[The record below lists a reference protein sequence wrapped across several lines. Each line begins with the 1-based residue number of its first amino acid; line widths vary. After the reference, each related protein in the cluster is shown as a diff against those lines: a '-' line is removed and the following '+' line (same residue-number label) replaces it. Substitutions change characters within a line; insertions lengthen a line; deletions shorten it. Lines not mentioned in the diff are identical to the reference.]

1 MKIKPT
7 QMINYRA
14 GRRIFPEWLD
24 QQDTTMRWLWFK
36 FLEFQIYDV
45 HQCSMQEL
53 PADAYAQEFVDQAFE
68 TFQQIALDETYNPEL
83 SNPFQL
89 DAELN

>member
-14 GRRIFPEWLD
+14 GKRIFPEWLD

-36 FLEFQIYDV
+36 FLEFQI
-45 HQCSMQEL
+45 
-53 PADAYAQEFVDQAFE
+53 
-68 TFQQIALDETYNPEL
+68 
-83 SNPFQL
+83 
-89 DAELN
+89 